1 MNWFQRMMLG
11 VCVLMDEATDGTE
24 GTGGG
29 TATADPP
36 ANGGGANQTQSQNRP
51 ANTGFT
57 AEQMQAATQT
67 ITQAVQQQ
75 LQSVTE
81 AQEKLRADFE
91 QATKPRTNGSQAFG
105 APGIRQGEDPL
116 TSRGFQTARAMMM
129 AKGELDPENCKVE
142 TDLSQKLQKFYCQQ
156 HGFDRAAPNS
166 ILIPMA
172 SSEIAMNDPEL
183 AQEVRQSMA
192 AGVQGADL
200 GMAAHMAQS
209 MGYGQQRINQALS
222 VYDDTAGG
230 IWTRSDIAG
239 EFLPLIR
246 KMEVM
251 SRLGART
258 LTLPP
263 NGVLN
268 FGSQTSSTTGY
279 WVGEKDEITGS
290 TFGTGIKSM
299 RAKKCAAM
307 VTYPNEF
314 VRFASASIEAFIR
327 ADVAKTLAL
336 LIDSAALEGVGSD
349 LKPKG
354 VINYDIQSYTAG
366 TVATDGNTFEPD
378 DPSGMLAKLEDS
390 NFDIDREGVSWL
402 MRGTMWRN
410 LLTRRAGTL
419 DSSDAADYSV
429 GPWMFRTNRDDIA
442 KGAPSMLEG
451 HPVVRSTQ
459 VSNTRTKGSGTDLTY
474 ILAGIW
480 SNLIIGRHGVL
491 EVATADQNNDNFK
504 TDQRSI
510 RFIQHVD
517 TLVTYPD
524 SFVIC
529 DDIDMDLPA

>member
-36 ANGGGANQTQSQNRP
+36 SNGGGTNKTQSNKP
-51 ANTGFT
+51 ANTGLT
-57 AEQMQAATQT
+57 AEQLQSVTSS
-67 ITQAVQQQ
+67 ITQAVQEEVKTI
-75 LQSVTE
+75 SE
-81 AQEKLRADFE
+81 AQNKLRADFE
-91 QATKPRTNGSQAFG
+91 QASQPRTNGSQMFG
-105 APGIRQGEDPL
+105 APGIRKGEDPM

-129 AKGELDPENCKVE
+129 VKGELDAENCKVE
-142 TDLSQKLQKFYCQQ
+142 TEMSQKLAKFYCQQ

-166 ILIPMA
+166 VLIPMA

-200 GMAAHMAQS
+200 GMAAHMAQQ
-209 MGYGQQRINQALS
+209 MGYGQNRINQALS

-246 KMEVM
+246 NMEVM

-279 WVGEKDEITGS
+279 WVGEADEITGS
-290 TFGTGIKSM
+290 TFGTGLKSM
-299 RAKKCAAM
+299 RAKKCAAL

-336 LIDSAALEGVGSD
+336 LIDSAALEGVGTD
-349 LKPKG
+349 TKPKG
-354 VINYDIQSYTAG
+354 IINYGIQTHTAG
-366 TVATDGNTFEPD
+366 TVATDGNTFEPE
-378 DPSGMLAKLEDS
+378 DPSLMLAKLEDS

-410 LLTRRAGTL
+410 LLNRRAGAL
-419 DSSDAADYSV
+419 DSNDAADNTV
-429 GPWMFRTNRDDIA
+429 GPWLFRANRDDIA

-480 SNLIIGRHGVL
+480 QNLIIGRHGVL

-517 TLVTYPD
+517 TLVTYPE
-524 SFVIC
+524 SFVMC
-529 DDIDMDLPA
+529 DTIDMDLPA